1 MLKYTPL
8 TKRIEKSDDETGSGT
23 VECAF
28 ADGDVCRSVHKNC
41 RECAVFDSILA
52 TLNAFEEIYLE
63 EGTSDDT
70 RRNASANNGQDDEA
84 V

>member
-8 TKRIEKSDDETGSGT
+8 TKRIEKSDDETGSRT

-28 ADGDVCRSVHKNC
+28 ADGGFCRSVHKNC
-41 RECAVFDSILA
+41 RECAVFDSILKM
-52 TLNAFEEIYLE
+52 LNAFEEIYLE
-63 EGTSDDT
+63 EDDDDT
-70 RRNASANNGQDDEA
+70 IRNTPVNNGQDDEA

>member
-8 TKRIEKSDDETGSGT
+8 TKRTGKSDDETGSKT

-41 RECAVFDSILA
+41 RECAVFDSILKM
-52 TLNAFEEIYLE
+52 LNTFEEIYFE
-63 EGTSDDT
+63 EADDDT
-70 RRNASANNGQDDEA
+70 IRNASANNGQDDEA

>member
-8 TKRIEKSDDETGSGT
+8 TKRIEKSDDETGSKT

-41 RECAVFDSILA
+41 RECAVFDSILK
-52 TLNAFEEIYLE
+52 TLNTFEEIYLGE
-63 EGTSDDT
+63 ADDDT
-70 RRNASANNGQDDEA
+70 IRNASVNDGQDDEA

>member
-8 TKRIEKSDDETGSGT
+8 TKRIEKSDDETGSKT

-41 RECAVFDSILA
+41 GECSVFRTILE
-52 TLNAFEEIYLE
+52 TLNVFEEIYLE
-63 EGTSDDT
+63 EAD
-70 RRNASANNGQDDEA
+70 GQSPHA
-84 V
+84 